1 MIDLAEIVFNGL
13 AWTCIAAWKACPVFL
28 VVFVLTSLFRDKLPA
43 RINCLL
49 WLLVI
54 VRLLL
59 PFSMESN
66 FAMNSWINA
75 SMGGLFVN
83 RTRASQ
89 PEFATF
95 TFQNEE
101 GKVAVARTLL
111 PPVAATAEEI
121 KRAESE
127 IVVREVDVVEFH
139 AQSNSGHLYNM
150 AGPGESSLS
159 ASVTLVGCLLVGAW
173 VIGVLFFACRGFLAY
188 LGFVWRLRRCPVVEE
203 QVVVDRVL
211 RACDQIGIGW
221 RPRIHEV
228 ASLTVPAVFGLFR
241 PTICLPKDWQSSLS
255 GERLDWVL
263 RHELAHVKH
272 RDGLLLFVAGV
283 ARTLH
288 WFNPVAWIAI
298 SKLQHQ
304 MERAADELATRNLDQ
319 TRIREYGEL
328 LLQYA
333 AGQSTNGR
341 QSATGLL
348 AMAVPKGLRRRIESL
363 GSPTRKKRW
372 LRGLLAVPVIAL
384 VAASGLTD
392 AKPTESP
399 VVESRQV
406 PNFEVALAGE
416 EWKHPNRL
424 TQIPSEED
432 NRVVSINVEAAL
444 QKAKEL
450 QPGIDAEKFVLA
462 YFAPHPFAVAQRA
475 ETKIVDGIMKVDVTK
490 QQETLMKQMLEAFEQ
505 SGLWQIVTELTVIET
520 NIDLLSQFDWS
531 ASEPTVRFARL
542 DRAPV
547 LDDPEQWAEAT
558 LSVNALDGTPTGND
572 LFPTQFHI
580 EQFASIPLR
589 GARISRLQSE
599 RLISQVQADS
609 RSNIMQAPKVTL
621 FNGQCAMI
629 SDMGQRPFVT
639 DVLEVVGDDAS
650 AMQPIIS
657 VFEDG
662 WKVLLKPTVIAAE
675 SVKLRMVITHASVD
689 GVKLANLPGGPGS
702 NPKERLTVQ
711 VPTVQSDSIAIESV
725 LEESEALLVFSPKP
739 YMSSSNSENAKQDS
753 GMGQV
758 FMIRSR
764 LISDSD
770 ILKSFVPDDSEQ

>member
-1 MIDLAEIVFNGL
+1 MIDTAEIVFNGL

-28 VVFVLTSLFRDKLPA
+28 VVFLLTSMFRNKLPA
-43 RINCLL
+43 RVHCLL

-59 PFSMESN
+59 PFSMESK
-66 FAMNSWINA
+66 FAMNSGVNA
-75 SMGGLFVN
+75 SLGGLFVN
-83 RTRASQ
+83 KTKASQ
-89 PEFATF
+89 SEFDTF

-101 GKVAVARTLL
+101 GKVVTVRMPSL
-111 PPVAATAEEI
+111 PVDATAEEL

-127 IVVREVDVVEFH
+127 MVVLEANAIEFH
-139 AQSNSGHLYNM
+139 AQPTSEHIYNT
-150 AGPGESSLS
+150 ADDGESSLD
-159 ASVTLVGCLLVGAW
+159 ASLALVGYLLMGAW
-173 VIGVLFFACRGFLAY
+173 MIGVIFFACRGSLAY
-188 LGFVWRLRRCPVVEE
+188 LGFVWRLRRYPVVEE

-211 RACDQIGIGW
+211 RACDQVGIGW

-228 ASLTVPAVFGLFR
+228 ASLTAPAVFGLFR
-241 PTICLPKDWQSSLS
+241 PTICLPKGWQSSLS

-272 RDGLLLFVAGV
+272 RDGLVLFVAGV

-288 WFNPVAWIAI
+288 WFNPLSWIAI
-298 SKLQHQ
+298 SKLQHE

-333 AGQSTNGR
+333 AGQSLESR

-348 AMAVPKGLRRRIESL
+348 AMASPKGLQRRIESL
-363 GSPTRKKRW
+363 GSPIRKKRL
-372 LRGLLAVPVIAL
+372 LRCLLAVPVIGL

-392 AKPTESP
+392 AKPILNQ

-406 PNFEVALAGE
+406 PDFEVALAGD
-416 EWKHPNRL
+416 EWKHPNRS

-432 NRVVSINVEAAL
+432 SRVVSINVEPAL
-444 QKAKEL
+444 QKAREL
-450 QPGIDAEKFVLA
+450 QPGIDAEKFVLTH
-462 YFAPHPFAVAQRA
+462 FASHPFAVEQRT
-475 ETKIVDGIMKVDVTK
+475 ETKIVNGIMQVAVTK
-490 QQETLMKQMLEAFEQ
+490 QQEMSMKQELKAFEQ
-505 SGLWQIVTELTVIET
+505 SGLWQIVTELRVIQT
-520 NIDLLSQFDWS
+520 NIDLLNQFDWS

-547 LDDPEQWAEAT
+547 LDDPEQWAEAI
-558 LSVNALDGTPTGND
+558 LSVNALDGTPTSND
-572 LFPTQFHI
+572 AFHI
-580 EQFASIPLR
+580 EQSVSIPLR

-599 RLISQVQADS
+599 RFISQMQADS
-609 RSNIMQAPKVTL
+609 RSNIMQAPKVTM

-629 SDMGQRPFVT
+629 ADMVQRPFVT
-639 DVLEVVGDDAS
+639 DVFEVVGDDSS
-650 AMQPIIS
+650 AMQPKIS

-662 WKVLLKPTVIAAE
+662 WKVLLKPTVTAE
-675 SVKLRMVITHASVD
+675 ENVNLRMVITHASVD
-689 GVKLANLPGGPGS
+689 GVKLANLPSGPGG

-711 VPTVQSDSIAIESV
+711 VPTVQSDSIAIETV

-739 YMSSSNSENAKQDS
+739 YADASDSENAKRHS

-758 FMIRSR
+758 FMIRTR

-770 ILKSFVPDDSEQ
+770 FLKSFVPDDGEQ